1 MADTIQI
8 DFSDPC
14 AALEQVRA
22 AYYRAIAGGTPTWV
36 EFNDRRVRYGEANA
50 KELEKLIGKLEA
62 DCESR
67 RSGGRRP
74 RRYALS
80 AGYRRG

>member
-1 MADTIQI
+1 MAEFQI

-22 AYYRAIAGGTPTWV
+22 AHYAAIAGGAPTWV
-36 EFNDRRVRYGEANA
+36 EFNDRRVRYTEANA
-50 KELEKLIGKLEA
+50 AQLEKLIGRLEA
-62 DCESR
+62 ECEAL
-67 RSGGRRP
+67 RSGGMRP
-74 RRYALS
+74 RRYALG